1 MATARQ
7 LRALLKSY
15 AEEDSDRF
23 YSVAMQLAA
32 HEARLGHGKLAR
44 ELRDLID
51 EARAKKTAAP
61 RRPSPVPLA
70 APRGDL
76 AGLLSVSYPDV
87 RLEDMILPEEVER
100 KLRRVLREQ
109 RQQAKLL
116 THALPPRAKVL
127 LVGPPGSGKTMSTRA
142 LAGELRLPLFTILLD
157 GLITKFMGETAAKL
171 RLVFDA
177 IRQTRGVY
185 LFDEFDAIGGQRTL
199 MNDVGEIRRVLNSFL
214 HFLEEAEPT
223 SLIVAATNHPDLL
236 DPALFR
242 RFDDVIEY
250 SLPSEELACQAFR
263 SRLHGLDT
271 SRSIGRGW
279 SERPGAELRRHRQGV
294 RGRRQGGDPGRR
306 RSRDDRD
313 ASARAGGP
321 PGRPRSPPA
330 PQGASW
336 TERDSLV
343 AAARQRRDE
352 SHSLVHGCRLLPRHQ
367 ALPQVLDALS
377 ECHPCP
383 RSDLLPICPVCTL
396 GEADLRPSPTQRH

>member
-7 LRALLKSY
+7 IRALLKSY
-15 AEEDSDRF
+15 ADEDKERF
-23 YSVAMQLAA
+23 YSVAMQVAA

-44 ELRDLID
+44 DLRELID
-51 EARAKKTAAP
+51 EARSKRAAAGRSP
-61 RRPSPVPLA
+61 LPVPLA

-87 RLEDMILPEEVER
+87 RLEDMILEEEVQR

-109 RQQAKLL
+109 RQQSKLL
-116 THALPPRAKVL
+116 THGLPPRSKVL

-177 IRQTRGVY
+177 IRETRGVY

-223 SLIVAATNHPDLL
+223 SLVVAATNHPDLL

-250 SLPSEELACQAFR
+250 SIPTAELACRTFR
-263 SRLHGLDT
+263 TRLQTLNTDRVDWKAVVAEAEGLSYADIVKACEDAAKEAILGNSKAVGT
-271 SRSIGRGW
+271 ETLLRALQDRRG
-279 SERPGAELRRHRQGV
+279 A
-294 RGRRQGGDPGRR
+294 PGRR
-306 RSRDDRD
+306 RPTKGD
-313 ASARAGGP
+313 AS
-321 PGRPRSPPA
+321 S
-330 PQGASW
+330 S
-336 TERDSLV
+336 S
-343 AAARQRRDE
+343 
-352 SHSLVHGCRLLPRHQ
+352 S
-367 ALPQVLDALS
+367 
-377 ECHPCP
+377 
-383 RSDLLPICPVCTL
+383 
-396 GEADLRPSPTQRH
+396 